1 MAGRL
6 LLVALVRGRS
16 GESFSKVVGVSEGVG
31 DVVVDSNGLTTGG
44 GDCREDRGDE
54 SVESSRGHGC

>member
-1 MAGRL
+1 MM
-6 LLVALVRGRS
+6 VCSRS

-44 GDCREDRGDE
+44 DCREERGDE
-54 SVESSRGHGC
+54 GVESSRGHSC